1 VFVTEKKLSV
11 QVRKI
16 DGIEVYNVYFAKAD
30 EDEILEQLATN
41 SASTNHEHTSLR
53 DPKLAYPH

>member
-11 QVRKI
+11 QVRKV
-16 DGIEVYNVYFAKAD
+16 DGIEVYNMYFAKAC
-30 EDEILEQLATN
+30 EDEVLEQLASN

-53 DPKLAYPH
+53 DPS